1 MTFFWQAGRTAVMGN
16 TKMENRQ
23 IIDENDNTLV
33 DEDGDELIGRV
44 RVSRIRSDEDP

>member
-23 IIDENDNTLV
+23 IVDENDNTLV

-44 RVSRIRSDEDP
+44 RVSRIWSDEEP